1 MLQSRTAADLR
12 PEGEQAMAR
21 GVVAGVVAVGD
32 AEVAAAMAIRR
43 GIALGRK
50 GGAIAIGNEGM
61 IRKWRG
67 QEGQVE

>member
-1 MLQSRTAADLR
+1 MFHNSTKSDL
-12 PEGEQAMAR
+12 ELG
-21 GVVAGVVAVGD
+21 
-32 AEVAAAMAIRR
+32 EVAAAMAIRR

>member
-1 MLQSRTAADLR
+1 
-12 PEGEQAMAR
+12 MAR